1 MRSLVVRLPGNFY
14 PILVGSGARRELPR
28 VISELRPSQIAVV
41 TDATVHGLH
50 RVAIESELAALPSR
64 WVVLPAGEASK
75 SLAVLERIYDELA
88 ATRLERDGLIL
99 ALGGGVVGDVA
110 GFAAATWLR
119 GVRFVQLPTTLEA
132 AVDASVG
139 GKTGI
144 NHPLGKN
151 LIGAFHQPSAVVIDV
166 DFLATLPQRDA
177 IAGLGEC
184 VKHAALKGDDEIAW
198 LEGNAAGVIGR
209 EPAALTELIARNCR
223 IKAEVV
229 AADERERDRRAIL
242 NYGHTLGHAL
252 EHVMGYELRHGEC
265 VALGILAENQIAV
278 TRGLLPPA
286 LAGRIEAL
294 IDRLGLPTRL
304 PRPLD
309 RDAVLAACRLDKK
322 NRGGAVTLML
332 LHGAGRCERAAD
344 VRDEEIVAAVE
355 SITVQV

>member
-1 MRSLVVRLPGNFY
+1 MRSLDVRLPGNFY
-14 PILVGSGARRELPR
+14 PILVGSGARHELPR
-28 VISELRPSQIAVV
+28 VISELAPSQIAVV

-50 RVAIESELAALPSR
+50 RSAIEAELGPRPAR

-88 ATRLERDGLIL
+88 AARLERDGLVL

-119 GVRFVQLPTTLEA
+119 GVRFVQLPTTVEA

-166 DFLATLPQRDA
+166 DFLSTLPQRDA

-184 VKHAALKGDDEIAW
+184 VKHAALRGEDEIAW
-198 LEGNAAGVIGR
+198 LESNAAAVIGR
-209 EPAALTELIARNCR
+209 DPAAMAELIARNCQ
-223 IKAEVV
+223 IKADVV

-265 VALGILAENQIAV
+265 VALGILAENRIAV
-278 TRGLLPPA
+278 ARGVLTAA
-286 LAGRIEAL
+286 LAGRIGAL
-294 IDRLGLPTRL
+294 IERLGLPTRL
-304 PRPLD
+304 TRPVD
-309 RDAVLAACRLDKK
+309 SDAVLAACRLDKK

-332 LHGAGRCERAAD
+332 LHAAGRCERAAD
-344 VRDEEIVAAVE
+344 IRDEEIVAAME
-355 SITVQV
+355 SIAVRA